1 MTTNLISERVY
12 PNSTQILVHT
22 LDQFVKSIA
31 PTAEF
36 VIAGGAVLSSYT
48 FNKLDASDIDIFPKT
63 QEDFNAIVLGMG
75 KQEIMH
81 SIHPNC
87 MMFQV
92 PFDRRPIKDGISI
105 PFTKAMLQ
113 DANAVHRIDGEYKI
127 RRNVPAQLI
136 RQMMYDDIESLLNT
150 FDFSICQIAY
160 SNGRYLM
167 TPEAHQDIAAKRL
180 VLSDTFNKDKFKT
193 NRLLKY
199 MKRGYEIT
207 PELFKTIYLENRVTL
222 HAGEMTTEADLND
235 YDF

>member
-12 PNSTQILVHT
+12 PNSTQILVHM
-22 LDQFVKSIA
+22 LDQFIKSIA

-48 FNKLDASDIDIFPKT
+48 FSKLDASDIDIFPKA
-63 QEDFNAIVLGMG
+63 QKDFDAIMLGMG
-75 KQEIMH
+75 KQNIIH

-92 PFDRRPIKDGISI
+92 PFDRPPIKDGVPI

-127 RRNVPAQLI
+127 RRWVPAQLI
-136 RQMMYDDIESLLNT
+136 MGMMYEDVGSLLNT

-167 TPEAHQDIAAKRL
+167 TLEAHRDIASKQL
-180 VLSDTFNKDKFKT
+180 VLSDTFNRDKFKT
-193 NRLLKY
+193 RRLLKY
-199 MKRGYEIT
+199 MKRGYEQFT
-207 PELFKTIYLENRVTL
+207 
-222 HAGEMTTEADLND
+222 
-235 YDF
+235 